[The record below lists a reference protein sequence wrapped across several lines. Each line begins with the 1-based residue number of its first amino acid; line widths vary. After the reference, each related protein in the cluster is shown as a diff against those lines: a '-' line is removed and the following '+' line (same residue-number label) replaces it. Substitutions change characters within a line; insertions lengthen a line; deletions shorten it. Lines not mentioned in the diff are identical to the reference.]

1 MDRPAVSAGY
11 IYDPKMN
18 KWLFNLPKGVLLL
31 LVVSLMWYIK
41 LHFVVSLKFVVWSTN
56 KDFSFYVC
64 TGMWRTLVSDLVY
77 VVTKEFLT
85 CIPTKLKISKYV

>member
-41 LHFVVSLKFVVWSTN
+41 LYFVVSLKFGV
-56 KDFSFYVC
+56 
-64 TGMWRTLVSDLVY
+64 
-77 VVTKEFLT
+77 
-85 CIPTKLKISKYV
+85 